1 AATQGLIPQTV
12 GGGLGIE
19 RMVRF
24 LTGQS
29 HVRDISLFPRVP
41 GEKIAF

>member
-1 AATQGLIPQTV
+1 VLFRSPQTV

-24 LTGQS
+24 LTGQR
-29 HVRDISLFPRVP
+29 HVRDVALFPRVP
-41 GEKIAF
+41 GENIAF